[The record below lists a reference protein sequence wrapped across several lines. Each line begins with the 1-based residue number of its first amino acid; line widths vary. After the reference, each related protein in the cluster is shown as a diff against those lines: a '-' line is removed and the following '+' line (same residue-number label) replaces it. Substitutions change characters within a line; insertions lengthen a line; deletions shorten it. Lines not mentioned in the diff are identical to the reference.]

1 MQVEESAR
9 LLYHMLT
16 KPNAAN
22 LNAKRFSAALVF
34 EMAYGRRLSEDDA
47 DLKEVLGI
55 LDNFIADCYPGTHIV
70 DVSVSFCRLPFQTK
84 TLARRSLCSII
95 GGYRA
100 LSRRGVPMEE
110 QNTIVKL
117 R

>member
-1 MQVEESAR
+1 MHTVVGSYETMQVEESAR

-47 DLKEVLGI
+47 DLKEVLEI

-70 DVSVSFCRLPFQTK
+70 DVGL
-84 TLARRSLCSII
+84 SLCH
-95 GGYRA
+95 RP
-100 LSRRGVPMEE
+100 LS
-110 QNTIVKL
+110 TSDL
-117 R
+117 